1 MPENQRQQKALL
13 LYFDEGKA
21 VPVLNYMQDHE
32 DLEGE
37 EVLLDI
43 RRSASHPATL
53 VSWPATVLSG
63 GTLVTA
69 T

>member
-1 MPENQRQQKALL
+1 MQEIRQQQTALWL
-13 LYFDEGKA
+13 CFEEGKA

-43 RRSASHPATL
+43 
-53 VSWPATVLSG
+53 
-63 GTLVTA
+63 
-69 T
+69 